1 VAVQVKLLKDDPLIA
16 KVVRLITWP
25 LSKLFEFRLTG
36 TLDAPRWYPVN
47 FSGELLEKLG
57 LKNGKDERAGDD
69 IQP

>member
-1 VAVQVKLLKDDPLIA
+1 
-16 KVVRLITWP
+16 
-25 LSKLFEFRLTG
+25 
-36 TLDAPRWYPVN
+36 VN